1 MNSPWLISMW
11 RAAFAWLRRTFAQV
25 KHKPWLI
32 VVIVL
37 ALLPGLVALL
47 GGVFVLALFL
57 LKVLWAWTIPDLFPG
72 AVEQGLVARTI
83 SWFTALKV
91 LIVVIF
97 LGALAGVGGARKS
110 ER

>member
-11 RAAFAWLRRTFAQV
+11 RAALAWLCRTFAQV
-25 KHKPWLI
+25 KQKPWLI

-37 ALLPGLVALL
+37 ALLPALVALL

-57 LKVLWAWTIPDLFPG
+57 LEVLWAWTIPDLFPG

-83 SWFTALKV
+83 SWFTALKI

-97 LGALAGVGGARKS
+97 LGALAGVGGGRKS